1 VKIVTLA
8 AGVAVGYVL
17 GSRAGRE
24 KYEQIVATV
33 QRMSGR
39 TGVVPAQNS
48 AEETLIG
55 DPAAPS
61 PDEAA
66 SATSSPPA
74 AARPPR
80 PRRKPVTPAPGIAAA
95 PLM

>member
-1 VKIVTLA
+1 MKIVTLA

-33 QRMSGR
+33 RRVSGR
-39 TGVVPAQNS
+39 TGVVPAQES

-55 DPAAPS
+55 DPATPS

-74 AARPPR
+74 TAR
-80 PRRKPVTPAPGIAAA
+80 PRRPGRKPAIPAPGVAAA